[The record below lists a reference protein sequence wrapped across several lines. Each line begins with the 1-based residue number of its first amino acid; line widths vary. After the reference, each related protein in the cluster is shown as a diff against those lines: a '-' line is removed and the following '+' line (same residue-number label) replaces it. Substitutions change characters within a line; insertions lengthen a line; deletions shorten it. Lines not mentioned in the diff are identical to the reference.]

1 MTALTAT
8 LYLDRS
14 VLTEV
19 VSDSNDPKRA
29 VVSGTAAGVGG
40 GVGKTDQ
47 ITQAG
52 SFRQYGNGNT
62 RLILGSGQ
70 ERTQTFALRAIPA
83 SDVETIKA
91 LLGHTVCYRD
101 TYGRKVFGA
110 FLGIQITAL
119 AFSGLY
125 EDGSLLHDVAMV
137 VQSVTYD
144 EGQ

>member
-1 MTALTAT
+1 MAALTGT

-14 VLTEV
+14 VLSEV
-19 VSDSNDPKRA
+19 VSDANDPKRV
-29 VVSGTAAGVGG
+29 VVSGTASGVGG

-47 ITQAG
+47 ITQSG

-70 ERTQTFALRAIPA
+70 GRTQTLALRAIPS
-83 SDVETIKA
+83 SDVEAVKA
-91 LLGHTVCYRD
+91 LLGHTICYRD

-110 FLGIQITAL
+110 FLDIQITAL

-137 VQSVTYD
+137 IQSVTYD
-144 EGQ
+144 EAQ